1 MNKIKSFLKPLKTK
15 RFWKVTALLSLWL
28 LLVIIAC
35 NVQVTKETK
44 NLLYTQVAEVPAHK
58 VGLLLGTNPYL
69 KSGAPNKYFLYRID
83 AAVALYRAGK
93 IEYILVSGD
102 NHRNDYNEP
111 EEMKRALMNNGI
123 PEERIILDYA
133 GFRTLDSVVRAK
145 EVFGNDTF
153 IVISQRF
160 HNERALF
167 LAKHH
172 GIQAIGFDAQDVTAY
187 YGFKTRVRECL
198 ARTKLFVDLWFEVQ
212 PKFKK

>member
-1 MNKIKSFLKPLKTK
+1 MKSFLKPLRNKY
-15 RFWKVTALLSLWL
+15 FWRGTILLSLWL

-35 NVQVTKETK
+35 NVQVDRKTA
-44 NLLYTQVAEVPAHK
+44 NALYSDVNAVPTCE

-69 KSGAPNKYFLYRID
+69 KNGQPNKYFLYRID
-83 AAVALYRAGK
+83 AAVALYKAGK

-111 EEMKRALMNNGI
+111 EEMKRALIDKGI
-123 PEERIILDYA
+123 PEERIVLDYA

-145 EVFGNDTF
+145 EVFGYDTF

-187 YGFKTRVRECL
+187 YGFKTRVREYL

>member
-35 NVQVTKETK
+35 NVQVSKETK
-44 NLLYTQVAEVPAHK
+44 NLLYTDTAEVPAHK

-69 KSGAPNKYFLYRID
+69 RSGAPNKYFLYRIE
-83 AAVALYRAGK
+83 AAVQLYEAGK

-111 EEMKRALMNNGI
+111 EEMKKALMERGV
-123 PEERIILDYA
+123 PEANIILDYA

-145 EVFGNDTF
+145 KVFGKERF
-153 IVISQRF
+153 LIISQRF
-160 HNERALF
+160 HNQRALY
-167 LAKHH
+167 LAQHH
-172 GIQAIGFDAQDVTAY
+172 HIEAVGFNAQDVTAY
-187 YGFKTRVRECL
+187 YGLKTRVREYL
-198 ARTKLFVDLWFEVQ
+198 ARFKLFIDLWFEVT
-212 PKFKK
+212 PRFT

>member
-58 VGLLLGTNPYL
+58 VGLLLRTNPYL
-69 KSGAPNKYFLYRID
+69 KSGAPNKYFLYRIE
-83 AAVALYRAGK
+83 AAVQLYEAGK

-111 EEMKRALMNNGI
+111 EEMKQALMARGI

-145 EVFGNDTF
+145 EVFGYDTF

-167 LAKHH
+167 LAKRHNV
-172 GIQAIGFDAQDVTAY
+172 QAIGFNAQDVTAY
-187 YGFKTRVRECL
+187 NGFKTRLRECL
-198 ARTKLFVDLWFEVQ
+198 ARTKLFVDLWFDVQ

>member
-1 MNKIKSFLKPLKTK
+1 MKPFFKPLRNKY
-15 RFWKVTALLSLWL
+15 FWRGTILLSLWL

-35 NVQVTKETK
+35 NVQVDRKTA
-44 NLLYTQVAEVPAHK
+44 NALYSDINAVPTCE

-69 KSGAPNKYFLYRID
+69 KNGQPNKYFLYRIE
-83 AAVALYRAGK
+83 AAVALYKAGK

-111 EEMKRALMNNGI
+111 EEMKQALMARGI
-123 PEERIILDYA
+123 PEERIVLDYA

-145 EVFGNDTF
+145 EVFGYDTF

-187 YGFKTRVRECL
+187 YGFKTRVREYL